1 MFERLETL
9 EELILAGTREAGARN
24 NFAQQVIYRST
35 LITFKAVRLCSPV
48 SLSLQSALYK
58 HKFYHNFSPQNNG
71 AHVKVIQQ

>member
-48 SLSLQSALYK
+48 SLSLQNLLYTNINSTTTLV
-58 HKFYHNFSPQNNG
+58 HRTTVHM
-71 AHVKVIQQ
+71 